1 MAKTRTSP
9 KRRKRNA
16 RIAHYTGAALMG
28 VGAIGSGHYS
38 GTASRQAI
46 DAKLYAGLAR
56 KKRPKGQAFL
66 ERTHTPSSVRLHK
79 KLQAKMDRGLREIRK
94 ARSLTAKKHRAAAKI
109 SKRRVWPW
117 AATAIAGLGIWYKSG
132 KTLQE
137 LKKST
142 GS

>member
-46 DAKLYAGLAR
+46 DAKHL
-56 KKRPKGQAFL
+56 KGRRA
-66 ERTHTPSSVRLHK
+66 S
-79 KLQAKMDRGLREIRK
+79 KL
-94 ARSLTAKKHRAAAKI
+94 RAAAKI